1 MTKNWQKKYVYKYK
15 RPKKII
21 LEELPASSL
30 SIVKKNNIIKE
41 KELKTCQ
48 RIDYMGILTY
58 DQYDSLYWEKAYLT
72 KKIKYYIYKW
82 KNWYVRNNYEDT
94 IKDRLILSRK
104 KISELKILHDIKN
117 VDNIIYMKN
126 KYKEIFKNN
135 LFMWDNIFQ
144 YEIIDERIYKY
155 TKKSLRPDGVLIS
168 DDGRTIYFI
177 ETDMGKEE
185 YKTLKNKDLHY
196 KILIKDLIKSDIFDN
211 YKICFFSSELR
222 INNIVEKNIFEF
234 LNLSNLI
241 EYVIQK

>member
-1 MTKNWQKKYVYKYK
+1 MTKKYVYTYK

-21 LEELPASSL
+21 LEELSPSSL
-30 SIVKKNNIIKE
+30 SIVKKNNILKDKE
-41 KELKTCQ
+41 SITCN
-48 RIDYMGILTY
+48 RIDYLWIMTY
-58 DQYDSLYWEKAYLT
+58 DQYESLYSEKAYLT

-82 KNWYVRNNYEDT
+82 KNWYVRNWYEET
-94 IKDRLILSRK
+94 LKDRLILSRN

-117 VDNIIYMKN
+117 IDNIIYMKN
-126 KYKEIFKNN
+126 KYKDIFKENI
-135 LFMWDNIFQ
+135 FMWDNVFQ

-155 TKKSLRPDGVLIS
+155 TKKSLRPDWILIS
-168 DDGRTIYFI
+168 DDWKTIYFI

-196 KILIKDLIKSDIFDN
+196 KILIKELIKEDIFEN
-211 YKICFFSSELR
+211 FKVCFFSSELR
-222 INNIVEKNIFEF
+222 VHNIVDKNVFEF